1 MPRKLRDNAHHTSPH
16 SSCLILW
23 QAPVCHV
30 ECNGTYCALSVA
42 PSGRASFD
50 FTGGTGSDRS
60 QMIWDESKPSWLIPL
75 EQLTESGEHGC
86 RLHSPPSVVLEGPLQ
101 RAGLGPVP
109 CPVRP
114 SRPRASSE
122 VVRPTSPWH
131 DASPASGIRAE
142 NSPPIHHSCL
152 PAVLLLHRH
161 FS

>member
-1 MPRKLRDNAHHTSPH
+1 MPRKLRDNAHHTTLLLPH
-16 SSCLILW
+16 FMAGSSLSRGVQWDILCI
-23 QAPVCHV
+23 VCRSIWKSKFWFHWWDRQRQKPDDLGWIKAQLV
-30 ECNGTYCALSVA
+30 DS
-42 PSGRASFD
+42 
-50 FTGGTGSDRS
+50 TGA
-60 QMIWDESKPSWLIPL
+60 
-75 EQLTESGEHGC
+75 TESGEHGC
-86 RLHSPPSVVLEGPLQ
+86 RLHSPPSAVLEGPLQ